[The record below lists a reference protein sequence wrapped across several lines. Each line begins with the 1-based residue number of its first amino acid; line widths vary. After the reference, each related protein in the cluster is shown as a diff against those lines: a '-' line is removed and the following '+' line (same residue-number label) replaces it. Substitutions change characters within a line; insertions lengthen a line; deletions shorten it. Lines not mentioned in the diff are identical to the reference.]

1 MTSADQ
7 KNPDRPRTN
16 RLLTQRVLGLA
27 AFTALLIYIAWI
39 GGPYLRSIIIRDAA
53 VTTWINVVRS
63 PIQGYFDTHPLYP
76 GSRAAAN
83 GHIAEIKNP
92 LADGTAV
99 AKAEAALTLAKTRAA
114 GLEAMLETL
123 NTEIDARAKAAEAY
137 ASTYKRDIDERIAH
151 ADQAIAH
158 TEKRLAFGRVQVNR
172 LENLSS
178 NDQASQTAVDATMV
192 AALDLERRLTE
203 LKAELERATVRRE
216 GANQGVLLLDD
227 GADGAEAFRNSLE
240 EMRLNLSR
248 TRSDLDAA
256 KAEITAT
263 ELVLDTT
270 RAIYDKETRF
280 GIEARLG
287 AMVWNLMASPGSSV
301 QTGMPV
307 ISWIDC
313 GIMLV
318 DVPVSDVE
326 LALLA
331 PGDTADVI
339 LEGERHLRR
348 GTVLLERGAAATMG
362 NTELA
367 ALAKGRAPGIGQV
380 LVKLFPSDADINA
393 CPIGNAAYVD
403 FPGLGLLD
411 IVKARLRL

>member
-1 MTSADQ
+1 M
-7 KNPDRPRTN
+7 
-16 RLLTQRVLGLA
+16 
-27 AFTALLIYIAWI
+27 
-39 GGPYLRSIIIRDAA
+39 
-53 VTTWINVVRS
+53 
-63 PIQGYFDTHPLYP
+63 
-76 GSRAAAN
+76 
-83 GHIAEIKNP
+83 
-92 LADGTAV
+92 
-99 AKAEAALTLAKTRAA
+99 AKAEAALTLAKTRVA

-137 ASTYKRDIDERIAH
+137 ASTYKRDIDERIAY

-172 LENLSS
+172 LENLST
-178 NDQASQTAVDATMV
+178 NDQASQTAVDTAMV
-192 AALDLERRLTE
+192 ALDLERRLTE

-216 GANQGVLLLDD
+216 GTNHGVLLLDD

-256 KAEITAT
+256 KAKITAT

-270 RAIYDKETRF
+270 RAVYDKETRF
-280 GIEARLG
+280 GIEARPG

-339 LEGERHLRR
+339 FEGERHLRR

-393 CPIGNAAYVD
+393 CPIGTAAYVD